1 MRSRDESKWTEPVGL
16 GLRKSRDLAAVQ
28 IRYMLGRPAPD
39 MLARRAPGSSGK
51 GKREIP
57 MNIRQWKSLM
67 FRMVF
72 DPDETMGFP
81 GEPRPK

>member
-1 MRSRDESKWTEPVGL
+1 
-16 GLRKSRDLAAVQ
+16 
-28 IRYMLGRPAPD
+28 
-39 MLARRAPGSSGK
+39 
-51 GKREIP
+51 